1 MEITNKEAK
10 FIFDRLA
17 NVTLGEIL
25 DAGLGD
31 LFVKLL
37 DATKN
42 SRTEIYLNVPAG
54 SSTEIYLNVP
64 AGSVVDAIK
73 TIRGLTGWGLKQ
85 AKDWY
90 DKNDPNREYGRI
102 GPIVTHESKQELINR
117 YSQYAAE
124 YFRGGN
130 NVTVEIKE
138 F

>member
-25 DAGLGD
+25 DAGMGD

-42 SRTEIYLNVPAG
+42 SMTEIYLNVAP
-54 SSTEIYLNVP
+54 
-64 AGSVVDAIK
+64 GSVVDAIK
-73 TIRGLTGWGLKQ
+73 TIRGMFGCGLKQ
-85 AKDWY
+85 AKDKY
-90 DKNDPNREYGRI
+90 DEIDPNREYGRI
-102 GPIVTHESKQELINR
+102 GPIVTDQSRHELAKR
-117 YSQYAAE
+117 YGQYATE

-130 NVTVEIKE
+130 NVTFEIIE
-138 F
+138 V